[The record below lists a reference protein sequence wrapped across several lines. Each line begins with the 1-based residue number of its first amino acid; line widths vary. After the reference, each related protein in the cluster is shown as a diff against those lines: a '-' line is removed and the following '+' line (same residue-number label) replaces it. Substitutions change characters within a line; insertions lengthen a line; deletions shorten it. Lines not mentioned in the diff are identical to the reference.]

1 MLFMSRCVRCFVD
14 KWIVDSSDATVRFG
28 IYLTLFLIIRIYK

>member
-1 MLFMSRCVRCFVD
+1 MSGALFGHQQG
-14 KWIVDSSDATVRFG
+14 DSSDVTVRFD